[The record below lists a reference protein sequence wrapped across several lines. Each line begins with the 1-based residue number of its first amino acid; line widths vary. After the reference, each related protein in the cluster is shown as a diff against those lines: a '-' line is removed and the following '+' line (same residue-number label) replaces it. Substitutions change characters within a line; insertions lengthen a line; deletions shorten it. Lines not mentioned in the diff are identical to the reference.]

1 MAEEK
6 PKDQPIKR
14 RNNGEIDKRQ
24 FNGGHKKGGRKSN
37 SELIELATNMDA
49 VLAPKDLWKAI
60 AKQVK
65 KGDSQAA
72 KLWVNYRYGLPKQI
86 LDLQTNAKN
95 VQINALFNF
104 NPLDPDD
111 GVVNSIDIKEIE

>member
-1 MAEEK
+1 MAD
-6 PKDQPIKR
+6 DQK
-14 RNNGEIDKRQ
+14 IDKRK
-24 FNGGHKKGGRKSN
+24 FNGGHTNGGRKSK
-37 SELIELATNMDA
+37 SELIEIATNMDA

-104 NPLDPDD
+104 NPLDPNDVQAND
-111 GVVNSIDIKEIE
+111 STIKNIQTNEAD